1 MNGVIN
7 MIKTAYD
14 FVMLTLLGFIKL
26 SLFLLFFCFAIF
38 FFVKSKNIAMEEK
51 SAFAGLLA
59 EPDFQEHTHFLEP
72 DEVTTAENNEAD
84 IENMTPEEAE
94 VFLFILRF
102 SDKITSANARKLSK
116 LIVEECDNYKN
127 LDPYL
132 ILAVIQVE
140 SEFAP
145 RAVSNQGAI
154 GLMQV
159 MPETGEYV
167 ANENGISYNGRK
179 SLYDP
184 LVNVKLG
191 IRYLSF
197 LAQRYDNT
205 ENALAAYNYGPSNFE
220 KALSANRKTFGY
232 VKKVLSFK
240 SYLEEESILL
250 AKNS

>member
-1 MNGVIN
+1 
-7 MIKTAYD
+7 
-14 FVMLTLLGFIKL
+14 
-26 SLFLLFFCFAIF
+26 
-38 FFVKSKNIAMEEK
+38 MEEK
-51 SAFAGLLA
+51 PAYAGLLA
-59 EPDFQEHTHFLEP
+59 EPHRPEHSNSLKPH
-72 DEVTTAENNEAD
+72 EVIIAENNEAD
-84 IENMTPEEAE
+84 EADIEDMTPEEAE

-116 LIVEECDNYKN
+116 LIVEECDNYKD

-145 RAVSNQGAI
+145 RAVSNRGAI

-159 MPETGEYV
+159 MPTTGEYV
-167 ANENGISYNGRK
+167 AKENGISYNGRK

-197 LAQRYDNT
+197 LAERYDNT

-240 SYLEEESILL
+240 NYLEKESILL

>member
-1 MNGVIN
+1 

-14 FVMLTLLGFIKL
+14 FVMLSLLGFVK
-26 SLFLLFFCFAIF
+26 LFLFFLFFCFAIF
-38 FFVKSKNIAMEEK
+38 FFVKSKNPVMEEK

-59 EPDFQEHTHFLEP
+59 EPAYPEISLSIEEAQ
-72 DEVTTAENNEAD
+72 ASIQENNEAD

-116 LIVEECDNYKN
+116 LIVEECDNHSN

-140 SEFAP
+140 SEFSP
-145 RAVSNQGAI
+145 RAISNRGAI

-159 MPETGEYV
+159 MPRTGEYV
-167 ANENGISYNGRK
+167 AKENGISYSGKK

-184 LVNVKLG
+184 LINVKLG

-197 LAQRYDNT
+197 LAERYDNT

>member
-1 MNGVIN
+1 MNGVTN
-7 MIKTAYD
+7 MIKKAYE
-14 FVMLTLLGFIKL
+14 FVMLTLLSFVKL
-26 SLFLLFFCFAIF
+26 SLFFLFFCFSIF
-38 FFVKSKNIAMEEK
+38 FFVKSKNLAVEEK
-51 SAFAGLLA
+51 SAFAGMIPEANNTEFNYFLGQDDFTAA
-59 EPDFQEHTHFLEP
+59 ES
-72 DEVTTAENNEAD
+72 NEED
-84 IENMTPEEAE
+84 IEDMTPEEAE

-145 RAVSNQGAI
+145 RAVSNRGAI

-159 MPETGEYV
+159 MPKTGDYV
-167 ANENGISYNGRK
+167 AKEYGISYEGRK

-197 LAQRYDNT
+197 LAERYDNT

-232 VKKVLSFK
+232 VKKVLRFR

>member
-1 MNGVIN
+1 
-7 MIKTAYD
+7 MIKTAYN
-14 FVMLTLLGFIKL
+14 FVMLSLLGFVKL
-26 SLFLLFFCFAIF
+26 SLFFLFFCFSIF
-38 FFVKSKNIAMEEK
+38 FFVKSKNPAMEEK

-59 EPDFQEHTHFLEP
+59 EPNNLEHIHSFKP

-84 IENMTPEEAE
+84 IEDMTPEEAE

-102 SDKITSANARKLSK
+102 SDKITSSNARKLSK
-116 LIVEECDNYKN
+116 LIVEECDTYSN

-145 RAVSNQGAI
+145 RAVSNRGAI

-159 MPETGEYV
+159 MPKTGEYV
-167 ANENGISYNGRK
+167 AKENGISYNGRK

-184 LVNVKLG
+184 LLNVKLG

-197 LAQRYDNT
+197 LSERYDNT

-250 AKNS
+250 AKNI